1 MKKTK
6 LPNIVSVLILTLITS
21 VMWISFNVY
30 RAFTTKPAPVVPA
43 EISEPLTP
51 TLDTDAIN
59 QIESRTFLGE
69 GEIPQTVVTPEA
81 SATPSPT
88 AVPSPT
94 PTLEASP
101 TASAAATPTAA
112 P

>member
-21 VMWISFNVY
+21 IMWISFNVY
-30 RAFTTKPAPVVPA
+30 RTFTTKPAPVVPS

-59 QIESRTFLGE
+59 QIESRTFLE
-69 GEIPQTVVTPEA
+69 AGEIPQTVVTPEA
-81 SATPSPT
+81 SATPS

-94 PTLEASP
+94 PTLVASP
-101 TASAAATPTAA
+101 TASPEVTPTAT